1 MARKPEQLD
10 PALLAEYKKLAKRA
24 DQRMVR
30 LEQAAKR
37 GGEMS
42 AATEYSYRKAQ
53 RDAEYYSAGKSKRF
67 NAQTPKTNKALKAKI
82 NAINDFLESPTS
94 TIKGIKNIYKKR
106 ADALNASYGTNFRW
120 QELAD
125 FFNSATWKKLIS
137 EIPSDLVMKAYARL
151 QKGGDELI
159 QEIKEN
165 PSKQIAEDEIQDFI
179 TKRLIKEGITAN
191 DFRKSR

>member
-1 MARKPEQLD
+1 MSKSEQLD
-10 PALLAEYKKLAKRA
+10 PQLLAQYKKLAKRA

-37 GGEMS
+37 GGEMA

-67 NAQTPKTNKALKAKI
+67 NAQTPKSNKALRAKI
-82 NAINDFLESPTS
+82 NAINDFLEAPTS
-94 TIKGIKNIYKKR
+94 TVRGIKNIYKKR
-106 ADALNASYGTNFRW
+106 AEALNMSYGTDFTW
-120 QELAD
+120 QDLGD
-125 FFNSATWKKLIS
+125 FFNSATWGKLTS

-151 QKGGDELI
+151 KKCGDTLI

-165 PSKQIAEDEIQDFI
+165 PAKQICDDEVQDFI
-179 TKRLIKEGITAN
+179 LKRFVKEGITAD
-191 DFRKSR
+191 DFKTSR

>member
-1 MARKPEQLD
+1 MKETSPD
-10 PALLAEYKKLAKRA
+10 PTLLAEYKKLAKRA

-37 GGEMS
+37 DGEMS
-42 AATEYSYRKAQ
+42 AATEYSYRKAK

-94 TIKGIKNIYKKR
+94 TVRGIKNIYKKR
-106 ADALNASYGTNFRW
+106 ADSLNASYGTNFKW

-137 EIPSDLVMKAYARL
+137 EIPSDLVMKAFARL
-151 QKGGDELI
+151 QRGGKKLI

-165 PSKQIAEDEIQDFI
+165 PSKQIADDEIQDFI
-179 TKRLIKEGITAN
+179 IKRIIKEGITVD
-191 DFRKSR
+191 DFKQSR

>member
-1 MARKPEQLD
+1 MTKTEQLD
-10 PALLAEYKKLAKRA
+10 PQLLAQYKKLAKRA

-67 NAQTPKTNKALKAKI
+67 NAQTPKNNKVLRAKI

-94 TIKGIKNIYKKR
+94 TVSGIKNIYKKR
-106 ADALNASYGTNFRW
+106 AEALNATYGTNFRW
-120 QELAD
+120 QDLGD
-125 FFNSATWKKLIS
+125 FFESATWKKLIS

-151 QKGGDELI
+151 KKSGDKLI
-159 QEIKEN
+159 QEIKDN
-165 PSKQIAEDEIQDFI
+165 PSKQVADDEVQDFI
-179 TKRLIKEGITAN
+179 LKRLIKEGLTAD
-191 DFRKSR
+191 DFQSSR